1 MSWLA
6 VRQMAHSIGRCV
18 RGLLQL
24 SEDRRGILRLMSQ
37 KRLREP
43 PGKSSRD
50 YLLEVLSQN
59 DSCAK
64 RLLSLE
70 ALEARC
76 GSRLRQVR
84 RAETCLGTFDVV
96 RVAQS
101 EFHLVVAPEV
111 ARRWLAVCGSAAPS
125 ATGRILN
132 ET

>member
-1 MSWLA
+1 LRA
-6 VRQMAHSIGRCV
+6 A
-18 RGLLQL
+18 
-24 SEDRRGILRLMSQ
+24 EDEREQ
-37 KRLREP
+37 KCLRELSA
-43 PGKSSRD
+43 KSSRD
-50 YLLEVLSQN
+50 YLLEVLGSE
-59 DSCAK
+59 DFRTE

-70 ALEARC
+70 TLEARC

-101 EFHLVVAPEV
+101 EFNVAVAPEV

>member
-1 MSWLA
+1 MF
-6 VRQMAHSIGRCV
+6 RCV
-18 RGLLQL
+18 RCF
-24 SEDRRGILRLMSQ
+24 SFPGIGAASRLMSQ
-37 KRLREP
+37 KRNVPAP
-43 PGKSSRD
+43 PGESSRE
-50 YLLEVLSQN
+50 LLLRVLAS
-59 DSCAK
+59 DELRTG

-70 ALEARC
+70 SLEARC
-76 GSRLRQVR
+76 GVRLRQVR

-101 EFHLVVAPEV
+101 EFNSVVAPEV